1 MCQVPGARFPSP
13 KVPPRESET
22 IAAKNTKAQG
32 GTIFSRKEHKEREDS
47 SILPIESHAAGGHS
61 RRFAADT
68 TETYALVKVES
79 AVEGREISFKGR
91 IVDPDGDFWISLE
104 DGTTP
109 YEERFVADD
118 LVGLFRNLD
127 PDVGMVVSL
136 DLVEDGSWKSGLTAD
151 WDFAMIMKRG
161 DEIMTAGL

>member
-1 MCQVPGARFPSP
+1 MVILSTSETLKVKTMKTKRSVFILVVAIASIITTAHRTHESAEAGNVR
-13 KVPPRESET
+13 VPPGSGMAD
-22 IAAKNTKAQG
+22 I
-32 GTIFSRKEHKEREDS
+32 
-47 SILPIESHAAGGHS
+47 
-61 RRFAADT
+61 FAADT